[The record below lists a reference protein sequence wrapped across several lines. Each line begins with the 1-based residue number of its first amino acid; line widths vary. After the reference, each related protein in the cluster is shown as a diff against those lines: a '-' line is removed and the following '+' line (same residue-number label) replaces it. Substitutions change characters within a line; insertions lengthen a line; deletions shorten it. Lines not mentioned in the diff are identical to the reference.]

1 MRSRRL
7 AFNTFSY
14 AFLSVGTL
22 FILIPVYLTLAVAM
36 KTREETT
43 KSFFSLPNSLYLD
56 NFASVINKAHFWS
69 IFQNSVLITV
79 VSLLIMLLVIPM
91 VSYAISRNMDR
102 LYYKFVYL
110 LILSGI
116 FVPFQAVMLP
126 IFRHMSSLDLLNQGG
141 LIIMY
146 VTLSFAQGLF
156 LSVGFLKNI
165 PLELDQAAKIDGCG
179 VWLTFTRIIYPLM
192 MPIVATILI
201 LNSLWIWND
210 FQLPLIMLN
219 RSPDMWTL
227 PLFIYNFKS
236 ETSFDYSLAFAA
248 FALSMAPITILYAF
262 TQKFIIGG
270 LTEGSIKS

>member
-1 MRSRRL
+1 MKNRRL
-7 AFNTFSY
+7 AFNAFSY
-14 AFLSVGTL
+14 SFLSLGTL
-22 FILIPVYLTLAVAM
+22 FILVPVYLTLAVAM

-43 KSFFSLPNSLYLD
+43 KSFFALPESWYFD

-69 IFQNSVLITV
+69 IFQNSVLITAI
-79 VSLLIMLLVIPM
+79 SLLLMLLVIPM
-91 VSYAISRNMDR
+91 VAYAISRNMNR
-102 LYYKFVYL
+102 LYYKIVYL
-110 LILSGI
+110 VILSGI

-126 IFRHMSSLDLLNQGG
+126 IFRHMSNLDLLNQGG

-210 FQLPLIMLN
+210 FQLPLILLN
-219 RSPDMWTL
+219 RSADMWTL